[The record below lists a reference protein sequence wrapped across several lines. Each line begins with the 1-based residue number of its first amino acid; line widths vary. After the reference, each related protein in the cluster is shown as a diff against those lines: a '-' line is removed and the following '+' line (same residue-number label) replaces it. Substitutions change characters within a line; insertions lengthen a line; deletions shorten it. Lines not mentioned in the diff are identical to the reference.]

1 MAGEYER
8 APAYRITLDGRD
20 ITQTIDP
27 RLVSLTLTQCR
38 ADEADQLDLVLDD
51 SDGLLAL
58 PRTGVELT
66 LAIGWAGTELSP
78 KGTFIVDE
86 VEHGGAPDLLQL
98 RARSADLR
106 GPLRNRAV
114 QSWHDTTLGAIVQ
127 TIAQRNGLQGRIDA
141 ALGAVPIAH
150 VDQANESDIGFVSRL
165 ALRHDAVATVKAGRL
180 LLVPIN
186 GARTASGAA
195 MPALTLTRQAGD
207 QHRYHAADREAY
219 TGVRAYWHD
228 PKRARQTS
236 VLVGQGDN
244 AKRLREGHASEADAR
259 AAADSEWR
267 RIQRGAATFELTLGL
282 GLPGADAQSPLTVAG
297 FKPDIDGT
305 DWLVTRVTH
314 TIGDGGYTTRLE
326 AERQG

>member
-1 MAGEYER
+1 MTAEFER
-8 APAYRITLDGRD
+8 APAYRVTLEGRD
-20 ITQTIDP
+20 ITPNIDP
-27 RLVSLTLTQCR
+27 RLMSLTLTQCR

-51 SDGLLAL
+51 SDGLLSL

-66 LAIGWAGTELSP
+66 FAIGWAGAELTP

-86 VEHGGAPDLLQL
+86 VEHSGAPDQVQI

-127 TIAQRNGLQGRIDA
+127 TIAQRNALQARVDSS
-141 ALGAVPIAH
+141 LGGTPIAH

-165 ALRHDAVATVKAGRL
+165 AQRYDAVATVKAGRL
-180 LLVPIN
+180 LLLPIN

-228 PKRARQTS
+228 PKRAKQVS
-236 VLVGQGDN
+236 VLVGQGGN
-244 AKRLREGHASEADAR
+244 AKRLREGHANEVDAL
-259 AAADSEWR
+259 AAAQAEWR
-267 RIQRGAATFELTLGL
+267 RIQRGAATFELTLAV
-282 GLPGADAQSPLTVAG
+282 GLPGADAQSPLAVSG
-297 FKPDIDGT
+297 FKPDIDGI

-314 TIGDGGYTTRLE
+314 TISDGGFTTRME
-326 AERQG
+326 AQRQQ